1 MAFSED
7 LAGFIHAETPG
18 YVSATVGGAVVEAL
32 FDNAFSFAG
41 IEIEGVDALL
51 HVKTADV
58 TSAAHGTAVVVNA
71 VNYRVCGIE
80 PDGHGVTVLRL
91 ERT

>member
-1 MAFSED
+1 MAFTESIAD
-7 LAGFIHAETPG
+7 FINADTPG
-18 YVSATVGGAVVEAL
+18 YVSATIGGVARDVL
-32 FDNAFSFAG
+32 FDRGFELAEVG
-41 IEIEGVDALL
+41 IEGVDAIV
-51 HVKTADV
+51 HAITADV
-58 TSAAHGTAVVVNA
+58 SSVVHGTLVVINA

>member
-7 LAGFIHAETPG
+7 LSAFINSDTPG
-18 YVSATVGGAVVEAL
+18 YVSATVAGVVVDTL
-32 FDNAFSFAG
+32 FDNGFVLAG
-41 IEIEGVDALL
+41 MGVEGVDALL

-58 TSAAHGTAVVVNA
+58 PGVAHGAAVVANA

-80 PDGHGVTVLRL
+80 PDGHGVTMLRL